1 MRYAC
6 VYMSPF
12 SYAVSLNYC
21 MHSMNAPIMVQVT
34 NETDPLEI
42 AEKELRERKIPF
54 TIRRFLP
61 DGSYED
67 WPVNELIA
75 DENQNQFM

>member
-1 MRYAC
+1 
-6 VYMSPF
+6 
-12 SYAVSLNYC
+12 
-21 MHSMNAPIMVQVT
+21 MNAPVMVNIT
-34 NETDPLEI
+34 DETDPIEI

-67 WPVNELIA
+67 WAVKDLIA
-75 DENQNQFM
+75 DDANRRAN